1 MLLDAFAKVFVK
13 HPEVELIIVG
23 DGVSRDELENQAIAL
38 GIADVVLFTGQVDN
52 PGDYVA
58 LADAF
63 VHPSLYEGQP
73 MVLLEALMQQ
83 RLIIATNI
91 AANIGVLG
99 NQEYGL
105 VTKDVTSRAFE
116 QLMLFVM
123 EKQTNLAK
131 FNIEVYQNQARRA
144 FHAILK

>member
-1 MLLDAFAKVFVK
+1 
-13 HPEVELIIVG
+13 
-23 DGVSRDELENQAIAL
+23 
-38 GIADVVLFTGQVDN
+38 
-52 PGDYVA
+52 
-58 LADAF
+58 
-63 VHPSLYEGQP
+63 

-83 RLIIATNI
+83 RLIVATNI

-131 FNIEVYQNQARRA
+131 FNIEVYQKQARRA